1 MVLDS
6 TGNVHDLLQAT
17 IAQNMEAR
25 SVEPAFDAAS
35 MRFQMRLQAGTSE
48 SIVAKSKTE
57 DAAAA
62 AQGDVPAPI
71 AEPRCWDCHSP
82 MTIGVKRRGTKEKV
96 CRDCEELSRSPF
108 AVKPR

>member
-1 MVLDS
+1 MILDS

-62 AQGDVPAPI
+62 AQGDVATPS
-71 AEPRCWDCHSP
+71 AEPRCWDCHAP
-82 MTIGVKRRGTKEKV
+82 MLVAARRAGTKEKV
-96 CRDCEELSRSPF
+96 CRDCSELAKSPY